1 MKQELTGRWRTAR
14 ILVTLYVTLAL
25 GQVLAQAVA
34 VPGAVDSG
42 LIFDLL
48 GTANAVEV
56 TVSEEIDHVF
66 LVAVH
71 QGEIVMDAG
80 REVTEDVHTV
90 TFSAGALMAVRD

>member
-1 MKQELTGRWRTAR
+1 MR

-90 TFSAGALMAVRD
+90 KFSAGVLMAVRD